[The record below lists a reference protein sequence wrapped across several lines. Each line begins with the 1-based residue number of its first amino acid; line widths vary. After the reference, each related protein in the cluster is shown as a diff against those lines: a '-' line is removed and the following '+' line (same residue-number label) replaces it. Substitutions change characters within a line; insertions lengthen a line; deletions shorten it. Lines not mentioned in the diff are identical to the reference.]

1 MVWTFYDAVLKE
13 DVPLPSIADL
23 YYYVGD
29 IALIVA
35 FALLVMPESNGKGTW
50 RSLVDGTLI
59 AVALATL
66 SWHFV
71 LAPAA
76 DVEDLSTLAVAST
89 VGYPLMDLIMIV
101 VLVAAAYRR
110 AESPVPMAVF
120 LLGAGALSVAFSDT
134 LYVHLATV
142 QEYDPTGNP
151 VEFGWVVGYSLFAAA
166 GFMQARY
173 GDSVEASVRIPGS
186 HSAAS
191 FALPYLVCLPV
202 LVLLIGSS
210 LAADADPV
218 VAVGAFVLVVG
229 IAVRQ
234 WITILELRDRERL
247 ISHMA
252 YHDSLTGLPNRAL
265 LKDRA
270 DQAIAF
276 SRRQRTGLALLS
288 VDLDRFKQVNDT
300 YGHQFGDRFLKA
312 VAGALTKTLR
322 ETDTVARVG
331 GDEFIV
337 ILPGIDSAGI
347 ASDMAEKL
355 LDALRALEVDGSP
368 FPCHGSIGISLCPR
382 DGATLDELWNRADA
396 ALYEAK
402 DAGRDRLQFFSPTL
416 VVAPAT

>member
-1 MVWTFYDAVLKE
+1 
-13 DVPLPSIADL
+13 
-23 YYYVGD
+23 
-29 IALIVA
+29 
-35 FALLVMPESNGKGTW
+35 
-50 RSLVDGTLI
+50 
-59 AVALATL
+59 
-66 SWHFV
+66 
-71 LAPAA
+71 
-76 DVEDLSTLAVAST
+76 
-89 VGYPLMDLIMIV
+89 
-101 VLVAAAYRR
+101 
-110 AESPVPMAVF
+110 
-120 LLGAGALSVAFSDT
+120 
-134 LYVHLATV
+134 
-142 QEYDPTGNP
+142 
-151 VEFGWVVGYSLFAAA
+151 
-166 GFMQARY
+166 
-173 GDSVEASVRIPGS
+173 
-186 HSAAS
+186 
-191 FALPYLVCLPV
+191 
-202 LVLLIGSS
+202 VLLIGSS